1 MGIGSPI
8 SVVEPDLSM
17 AWLRTLSAVR
27 ASPGGTKFHVVT
39 RVEDSKLED
48 ARIRSVADGLLGDLG
63 LDSIETV
70 ANTIFPL
77 RMAETSSSPEILVA
91 RYRDVLPHLRRL
103 HKNNQRGTYFG
114 RIVSYDGTKGPLD
127 QLTSL
132 IDKLRKE
139 QGHRGPKTA
148 RYEVDMVNPDS
159 PANLRHDAGQAG
171 LTVGVPVYRPGR
183 DNAIMGFPCL
193 SFCSFQ
199 LDGPS
204 LHLVAH
210 YRSQR
215 LMQRAYG
222 NYLGLA
228 RLQGYVAAQSGLD
241 AGSLMIIAGRTDADI
256 ARYRLDSM
264 IKSLEPE
271 ADQPAGATP
280 LLR

>member
-1 MGIGSPI
+1 MGIDSPI
-8 SVVEPDLSM
+8 SVVEPDLSK

-27 ASPGGTKFHVVT
+27 AAPGATTFHVVT
-39 RVEDSKLED
+39 RIEDSKLED
-48 ARIRSVADGLLGDLG
+48 ARIRGVADGLLGDLG

-77 RMAETSSSPEILVA
+77 CMAETSSSSETLAA

-114 RIVSYDGTKGPLD
+114 RIVSYDGSKGPLD
-127 QLTSL
+127 QLTAL
-132 IDKLRKE
+132 IDKLRQE

-148 RYEVDMVNPDS
+148 RYEIDLGNPDP
-159 PANLRHDAGQAG
+159 PANLRDDAGLA
-171 LTVGVPVYRPGR
+171 VGVPVYRPGR

-199 LDGPS
+199 LDGQS

-215 LMQRAYG
+215 LIQRAYG

-228 RLQGYVAAQSGLD
+228 RLQGYVAAQAGLD
-241 AGSLMIIAGRTDADI
+241 AGSLMIIAGRAEADI
-256 ARYRLDSM
+256 ALYRLNSM
-264 IKSLEPE
+264 IKSLE
-271 ADQPAGATP
+271 
-280 LLR
+280 